1 VSEQLFWEEAT
12 RKGLPRFRFLRRSTP
27 LAELDRR
34 FRGTLLESEWERL
47 KASLQPG
54 DRIWPFSFNTRAYLG
69 LREGY
74 VVLRN
79 GKPVGGIITT
89 VS

>member
-1 VSEQLFWEEAT
+1 MSEQLFWTEAA
-12 RKGLPRFRFLRRSTP
+12 RKGLPRFRFLRRSTTVD
-27 LAELDRR
+27 ELDRLCQ
-34 FRGTLLESEWERL
+34 GTRLEAEWERL

-54 DRIWPFSFNTRAYLG
+54 DRIWPFSFNVRAYLG

-79 GKPVGGIITT
+79 GKPIGGIVMT